1 MKASGIGGQAVIEGI
16 MMRNKEKYAIAV
28 RKPDKDIEVL
38 VKEGKMLT
46 EKHKWLN
53 FPIIR
58 GIFNFVDSLVMG
70 VSTISYSASF
80 YDDPEEQEDTK
91 ADKIGKSIFK
101 DKFESV
107 LMAATVV
114 VSILLAIGLFMLLP
128 YYISRL
134 LSSFIASKFL
144 LNFIEG
150 ILRVII
156 FLIYIVAISYSKD
169 IKRTFMYHGAEH
181 KCINCIEHG
190 ARLTVENVRHSSRF
204 HKRCG
209 TSFLFLVMFI
219 SVIFFIFIRVD
230 NTALQLVIRLLLVPV
245 VAGVSY
251 EIIRWAGKNDNKAV
265 NVISKPGIWLQRLTT
280 KEPDDDMIE
289 VAIKAVEAVFDVDA
303 FLKEYYA
310 DSDDPQADMEAA
322 EAEMALTTS
331 FNIDEENKS
340 RVIRF
345 EKPEKEDE
353 DEEDAMFFN
362 QENFNQ
368 RFEDS
373 DESESTIHD
382 NYYEDDDSDDENEEA
397 EYSEIDTDVLD
408 EGDDEYYEAPDESGK
423 PDEYGASDESE
434 ESDKYGE
441 SDEYGESNEYGNSDD
456 DKSDGQAGTYGE
468 ATDEATDE
476 ATAEDRVEATA
487 EDRADDTEQDTEQ
500 GNENDADDGFEFLD
514 DDSDILDDDIYAEDV
529 PVFKQR
535 RTE

>member
-58 GIFNFVDSLVMG
+58 GVFNFVDSLVMG

-80 YDDPEEQEDTK
+80 YDEPEEQEDTK

-107 LMAATVV
+107 LMAATVILSV
-114 VSILLAIGLFMLLP
+114 LLAIGLFMLLP

-134 LSSFIASKFL
+134 LSSFVASKFL

-150 ILRVII
+150 LLRVLI
-156 FLIYIVAISYSKD
+156 FLLYIVIISYSKD

-190 ARLTVENVRHSSRF
+190 ARLTVENVKHSSRF

-230 NTALQLVIRLLLVPV
+230 NTVLQLVIRLLLIPV

-251 EIIRWAGKNDNKAV
+251 EIIRWAGKNDNGVV
-265 NVISKPGIWLQRLTT
+265 NAISKPGLWLQKLTT
-280 KEPDDDMIE
+280 KEPEDDMIE

-310 DSDDPQADMEAA
+310 DSEDPQADMEAA

-331 FNIDEENKS
+331 FNIDDENKS
-340 RVIRF
+340 RVIKF
-345 EKPEKEDE
+345 EKPEN
-353 DEEDAMFFN
+353 DEEEEDSFFN
-362 QENFNQ
+362 QESFNQ

-373 DESESTIHD
+373 DQSESTIHD
-382 NYYEDDDSDDENEEA
+382 YDYGDDSGYDDGYSDGTDDGDGYSEDYADVLEEMDDAYYDEPDEQQEHREAYDDEREALNEQAVSDAGAEA
-397 EYSEIDTDVLD
+397 DNTV
-408 EGDDEYYEAPDESGK
+408 K
-423 PDEYGASDESE
+423 PDENGILDEDADFENGA
-434 ESDKYGE
+434 GL
-441 SDEYGESNEYGNSDD
+441 NE
-456 DKSDGQAGTYGE
+456 
-468 ATDEATDE
+468 
-476 ATAEDRVEATA
+476 
-487 EDRADDTEQDTEQ
+487 
-500 GNENDADDGFEFLD
+500 GNENDDDGFEFLD
-514 DDSDILDDDIYAEDV
+514 DESEITDDDTYAEDV